1 MNVKAGVLG
10 WSKKLRARVV
20 PGKHTHLR
28 VSDFDAAE
36 CEEEIEINGY
46 SLDHYL
52 SVICSLDDGSKETV
66 VEAMQNALNGPTP
79 QNVLDQRYGRKAL
92 CWRENVR
99 LQILSWNVAYLKNNA
114 SPKMTVTSIASK
126 MFRDV
131 LGGDKD
137 NPDVIVV
144 GLQRIA
150 VVAPDM
156 LLRRS
161 FTKQVLENSNM
172 LDLENAEGNE
182 LVTTWANAL
191 LRAINKDGSGST
203 PAYALAN
210 RPIFMGGLLMCVFS
224 RPELLGMHLRSF
236 VSCAKSVDSFSRNG
250 CVACRF
256 NLFERSFCF
265 LNFDMPGD
273 QGTSRR
279 NRRRSAK
286 TRLNLMRSCFSRI
299 LFKRGDQTRWP
310 VNAHRAVF
318 VLGNTNVRLAKP
330 FQFGR
335 YQKFLKHAHETVQN
349 NDWSSLVQH
358 DQLHQ
363 FLARTNRWREAAI
376 GTPQFPPTYRLMS
389 PGSGWD
395 KRSVPAWTDR
405 ITFRSSDV
413 SPVTYRVVEQGPALS
428 TNVSTR
434 NPVFGLFDVGCVR
447 VSTGGFI
454 KLLHQT
460 LGVTAEDHE
469 VVDEQLEYF
478 TSSLVHAATQHI
490 EDFTENV
497 ERCVQEME
505 GPMPGFAT
513 AALLLVQDE
522 IWANICERI
531 GDEFETAVERCHN
544 APGGVNPDV
553 LEQELSAL
561 VGEDFLRQSEYE
573 LAVVAGVQ
581 RPTFV
586 SRSRV
591 DSDDESPSSG
601 AHRDDSGDKT
611 LSATCVSGSD
621 VCVSSDASTGHVCTW
636 ASG

>member
-1 MNVKAGVLG
+1 MG
-10 WSKKLRARVV
+10 
-20 PGKHTHLR
+20 
-28 VSDFDAAE
+28 
-36 CEEEIEINGY
+36 
-46 SLDHYL
+46 
-52 SVICSLDDGSKETV
+52 
-66 VEAMQNALNGPTP
+66 
-79 QNVLDQRYGRKAL
+79 AL

-161 FTKQVLENSNM
+161 LTKHALENSNM

-236 VSCAKSVDSFSRNG
+236 VTCAKSVDSFSRNG

-286 TRLNLMRSCFSRI
+286 ARLNLMRSCFSRI

-335 YQKFLKHAHETVQN
+335 YHKFLKHAHETVQN
-349 NDWSSLVQH
+349 KDWSSLVQH
-358 DQLHQ
+358 DQLHL
-363 FLARTNRWREAAI
+363 FLA
-376 GTPQFPPTYRLMS
+376 
-389 PGSGWD
+389 
-395 KRSVPAWTDR
+395 R

-454 KLLHQT
+454 RLLHQT

-591 DSDDESPSSG
+591 DYDDDESPSSG
-601 AHRDDSGDKT
+601 AHRDDSG
-611 LSATCVSGSD
+611 
-621 VCVSSDASTGHVCTW
+621 
-636 ASG
+636 